1 MNWMFNFDAGFYC
14 IVSWSVYVG
23 EQLKLVSILAAL
35 YGLVHVVVQCTSK
48 YGVYKMDSEEKIF
61 LLEHFYLIAMF
72 LCTVTC
78 KNRHVDL

>member
-1 MNWMFNFDAGFYC
+1 MFNFDAGFYC

-35 YGLVHVVVQCTSK
+35 YGQVHVVVQCTSK